1 MRTSL
6 RTLLVLALAVL
17 LLAVFFRNVDVSE
30 VVGAI
35 ADARPGW
42 LILSLATMVASLA
55 LRSSRWQYLLEPIG
69 GASFWNAF
77 RATAVGFAARSVLPA
92 AAGELVRPY
101 FLSRRERIS
110 AAGALATVVVER
122 LLDIVTMLLLLAVYV
137 AVFGEE
143 VAAANPSAFRAVA
156 WAGAAAGVGAIV
168 AIVVLLLVA
177 RDPDWLARTL
187 GRLAQRLP
195 AALAGPVSRLTEKF
209 AAGLGAIRR
218 PGRIMVALIWSIPLW
233 LCIALGIWAVA
244 EAFQLG
250 IPFPG
255 SFLLITLLTIGL
267 AVPTPGAVGG
277 FHEAFRVGAT
287 LFFGSPNH
295 TAVAGA
301 LVLHLITITPTLVLG
316 LLFAA
321 EEGLNV
327 SSMRNLAA
335 RPEPRR
341 TT

>member
-1 MRTSL
+1 MRTTL
-6 RTLLVLALAVL
+6 RTSIVLALAVL
-17 LLAVFFRNVDVSE
+17 LLALFFRNVDVGE
-30 VVGAI
+30 VAGAM

-42 LILSLATMVASLA
+42 LVLSLATMIGSLA
-55 LRSSRWQYLLEPIG
+55 LRSSRWQYLLEPLG

-101 FLSRRERIS
+101 FLSRREPIS
-110 AAGALATVVVER
+110 GAGALATVVVER
-122 LLDIVTMLLLLAVYV
+122 LLDVVTVLLLLGVYV
-137 AVFGEE
+137 AVFGQKAE
-143 VAAANPSAFRAVA
+143 AANPSAFEAVT
-156 WAGAAAGVGAIV
+156 WAGAVAGAGALLGIGALIV
-168 AIVVLLLVA
+168 LA
-177 RDPDWLARTL
+177 RDPEWLARTL

-195 AALAGPVSRLTEKF
+195 AVAAGVVARLAEKF

-218 PGRIMVALIWSIPLW
+218 PGRLIVALIWSVPLW

-244 EAFQLG
+244 EAFHLD
-250 IPFPG
+250 IPFSG
-255 SFLLITLLTIGL
+255 SFLLIALLTIGL

-287 LFFGSPNH
+287 LFYGTSNSR
-295 TAVAGA
+295 AVAAA
-301 LVLHLITITPTLVLG
+301 LALHLITMAPTLILG

-327 SSMRNLAA
+327 SGMRSLAA
-335 RPEPRR
+335 RPEAPR
-341 TT
+341 T